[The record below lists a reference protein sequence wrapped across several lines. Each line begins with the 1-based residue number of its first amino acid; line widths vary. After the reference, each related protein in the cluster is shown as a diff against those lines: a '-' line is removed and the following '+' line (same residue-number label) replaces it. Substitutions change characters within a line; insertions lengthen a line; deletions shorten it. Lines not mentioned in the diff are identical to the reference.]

1 MRLQEQSDIRALP
14 AELAQSESDEPEIE
28 ILNKHRDSDRR
39 DSLNL
44 GYTEL
49 ELAAAV
55 VISNPIRNLIFS
67 KAMDIFLS

>member
-1 MRLQEQSDIRALP
+1 MRLQEQSDIRARP

-28 ILNKHRDSDRR
+28 ILNKNRDSDRR

-55 VISNPIRNLIFS
+55 VISNPIRILIFS